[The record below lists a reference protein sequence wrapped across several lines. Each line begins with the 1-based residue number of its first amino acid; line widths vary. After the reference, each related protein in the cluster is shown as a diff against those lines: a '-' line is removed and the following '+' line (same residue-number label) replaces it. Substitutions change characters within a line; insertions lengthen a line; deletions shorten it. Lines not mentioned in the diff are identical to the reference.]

1 VTRARVR
8 VELTSG
14 RWRIHNRFPHAD
26 WSIVDLW
33 LARQLLGMHVSSAQE
48 EAILRLGSPEFPR
61 ITATA
66 FGSYPCR
73 SFSITSV
80 RDIGLLARELSLC
93 RDLFIGA
100 LIDLRSLA
108 HTRLLFILVSRTS
121 LSNRIVGSISSP
133 L

>member
-1 VTRARVR
+1 
-8 VELTSG
+8 
-14 RWRIHNRFPHAD
+14 
-26 WSIVDLW
+26 
-33 LARQLLGMHVSSAQE
+33 MHVSSAQE

-121 LSNRIVGSISSP
+121 LSNRIVVFYIVPAVNEVTRPRRKEWLPCIGMLLHRVETIVRRSA
-133 L
+133 LNAT

>member
-33 LARQLLGMHVSSAQE
+33 LARKLLGMHVSSAQE

-66 FGSYPCR
+66 FGLKDVFEQSHCCVLYRPAVNEVTRPWRKEWLPCIGMLLHRVETIVR
-73 SFSITSV
+73 SS
-80 RDIGLLARELSLC
+80 
-93 RDLFIGA
+93 A
-100 LIDLRSLA
+100 LNA
-108 HTRLLFILVSRTS
+108 T
-121 LSNRIVGSISSP
+121 
-133 L
+133 